1 MKLKSLLILIFL
13 IPFHAKSDQIYELIK
28 IPNLKLY
35 KTDDKGIRFL
45 IADENF
51 SAGVG
56 VNSVNCEKFDESKIK
71 KKFLI
76 TKKNTD
82 FYDENFLKKVNLKFI
97 ILCKN
102 LTISNIPAIGFANP
116 EMKTIILN
124 INSNEKIFQRVIH
137 HEIFHIIHKNF
148 ENYFNNNE
156 WTKLNNSEFKYSQCS
171 TCKKDVG
178 LEILNVTNGFFT
190 QYAKTNLAEDMAE
203 TFSFLVINNKHIQ
216 KKIDDDLIIKNKI
229 IFIKENILK
238 IDENFKFR

>member
-1 MKLKSLLILIFL
+1 MKLNSLLILIFL

-45 IADENF
+45 IADKNF

-56 VNSVNCEKFDESKIK
+56 VNSVNCERFEKNKIK
-71 KKFLI
+71 SKFLL
-76 TKKNTD
+76 TKKNID
-82 FYDENFLKKVNLKFI
+82 FYSKNFLKKINLKYI

-102 LTISNIPAIGFANP
+102 LIVSDIPAIGFANP

-148 ENYFNNNE
+148 ENHFNNDK
-156 WTKLNNSEFKYSQCS
+156 WSKFNNAEFKYSQCS
-171 TCKKDVG
+171 TCKKDIG

-190 QYAKTNLAEDMAE
+190 KYAKTTVSEDMAE
-203 TFSFLVINNKHIQ
+203 TFSFLVINNEYVQ
-216 KKIDDDLIIKNKI
+216 KKIDDDLVIKNKT
-229 IFIKENILK
+229 IFIKENVLK
-238 IDENFKFR
+238 IYENFKFR

>member
-35 KTDDKGIRFL
+35 KTNDKGIKFL
-45 IADENF
+45 IADKNF

-56 VNSVNCEKFDESKIK
+56 VNSVNCEKFEENTIK
-71 KKFLI
+71 SKFLL
-76 TKKNTD
+76 TKKTID
-82 FYDENFLKKVNLKFI
+82 FYNKDFLKKINLKFV

-102 LTISNIPAIGFANP
+102 LTVSDIPAIGFANP

-137 HEIFHIIHKNF
+137 HEVFHIIHKNF
-148 ENYFNNNE
+148 ENQFNKDI
-156 WTKLNNSEFKYSQCS
+156 WSKFNNSEFKYSQCS

-178 LEILNVTNGFFT
+178 LNILNETNGFFT
-190 QYAKTNLAEDMAE
+190 KYAKTNVSEDMAE
-203 TFSFLVINNKHIQ
+203 TFSFLVMNNEYIQ
-216 KKIDDDLIIKNKI
+216 KKIDDDLIIKNKTF
-229 IFIKENILK
+229 FIKENVLK
-238 IDENFKFR
+238 IYGNFKFK

>member
-35 KTDDKGIRFL
+35 KTNDKGIKFL
-45 IADENF
+45 IADKNF

-56 VNSVNCEKFDESKIK
+56 VNSVNCEKFEENTIK
-71 KKFLI
+71 SKFLL
-76 TKKNTD
+76 TKKTID
-82 FYDENFLKKVNLKFI
+82 FYNKDFLKKINLKFV

-102 LTISNIPAIGFANP
+102 LTVSDIPAIGFANP

-137 HEIFHIIHKNF
+137 HEVFHIIHKNF
-148 ENYFNNNE
+148 ENQFNKDI
-156 WTKLNNSEFKYSQCS
+156 WSKFNNSEFKYSQCS

-178 LEILNVTNGFFT
+178 LNILNETNGFFT
-190 QYAKTNLAEDMAE
+190 KYAKTNVSEDMAE
-203 TFSFLVINNKHIQ
+203 TFSFLVMNNEYIQ
-216 KKIDDDLIIKNKI
+216 KKIDDDLIIKNKTF
-229 IFIKENILK
+229 FIKENVIK
-238 IDENFKFR
+238 IYGNFKFK

>member
-1 MKLKSLLILIFL
+1 MKLNSLLILILL
-13 IPFHAKSDQIYELIK
+13 ISFHAKSDQIYELIK

-45 IADENF
+45 IADKNF

-56 VNSVNCEKFDESKIK
+56 VNSVNCEKFEESKIK
-71 KKFLI
+71 SKFLI
-76 TKKNTD
+76 TKKNID
-82 FYDENFLKKVNLKFI
+82 LYDANFLKKVNLKFI

-148 ENYFNNNE
+148 ENYFNKNE
-156 WTKLNNSEFKYSQCS
+156 WTKLNNSEFEYSQCS

-190 QYAKTNLAEDMAE
+190 QYAKTNLSEDMAE
-203 TFSFLVINNKHIQ
+203 TFSFLVINNKNIQ
-216 KKIDDDLIIKNKI
+216 KKIDDDLIIKNKT

-238 IDENFKFR
+238 VDENFKFK

>member
-1 MKLKSLLILIFL
+1 MKKKKSSNMKSVPNLFTSKYIFYYYGFFWFVLILLIS
-13 IPFHAKSDQIYELIK
+13 FHAKSDQIYELIK

-56 VNSVNCEKFDESKIK
+56 VNSVNCEKFEESKIK
-71 KKFLI
+71 SKFLI
-76 TKKNTD
+76 TKKNID
-82 FYDENFLKKVNLKFI
+82 LYDVNFLKKVNLKFI

-137 HEIFHIIHKNF
+137 HEFS
-148 ENYFNNNE
+148 Y
-156 WTKLNNSEFKYSQCS
+156 NS
-171 TCKKDVG
+171 
-178 LEILNVTNGFFT
+178 
-190 QYAKTNLAEDMAE
+190 
-203 TFSFLVINNKHIQ
+203 
-216 KKIDDDLIIKNKI
+216 
-229 IFIKENILK
+229 
-238 IDENFKFR
+238 

>member
-35 KTDDKGIRFL
+35 KTNDKGIKFL
-45 IADENF
+45 IADKNF

-56 VNSVNCEKFDESKIK
+56 VNSVNCEKFEKNTIK
-71 KKFLI
+71 SKFLL
-76 TKKNTD
+76 TKKTID
-82 FYDENFLKKVNLKFI
+82 FYNKDFLKKINLKFV

-102 LTISNIPAIGFANP
+102 LTVSDIPAIGFANP

-137 HEIFHIIHKNF
+137 HEVFHIIHKNF
-148 ENYFNNNE
+148 ENQFNKDI
-156 WTKLNNSEFKYSQCS
+156 WSKFNNSEFKYSQCS

-178 LEILNVTNGFFT
+178 LNILNETNGFFT
-190 QYAKTNLAEDMAE
+190 KYAKTNVSEDMAE
-203 TFSFLVINNKHIQ
+203 TFSFLVMNNEYIQ
-216 KKIDDDLIIKNKI
+216 KKIDDDLIIKNKTF
-229 IFIKENILK
+229 FIKENVLK
-238 IDENFKFR
+238 IYGNFKFK

>member
-1 MKLKSLLILIFL
+1 
-13 IPFHAKSDQIYELIK
+13 
-28 IPNLKLY
+28 
-35 KTDDKGIRFL
+35 
-45 IADENF
+45 
-51 SAGVG
+51 
-56 VNSVNCEKFDESKIK
+56 
-71 KKFLI
+71 
-76 TKKNTD
+76 
-82 FYDENFLKKVNLKFI
+82 
-97 ILCKN
+97 
-102 LTISNIPAIGFANP
+102 
-116 EMKTIILN
+116 MKTIILN

-178 LEILNVTNGFFT
+178 LEILNETNGFFT
-190 QYAKTNLAEDMAE
+190 QYAKTNLSEDMAE

-216 KKIDDDLIIKNKI
+216 KKIDDDLIIKNKT